1 MHFSLYFPY
10 ENFKNPLKL
19 LNKKFEL
26 AQKLVDF
33 SMHFFRIF
41 PHEIFKDPLKVLN
54 KKLKLGQK
62 ILPWLLP
69 IDPFKVPN
77 KKIGRP
83 KNQKSYTEIWIILRL
98 TKAWNLWFPFII
110 ITGVQNNFG
119 KFLNSNPQI
128 SIWYAASL
136 SLEI

>member
-1 MHFSLYFPY
+1 LWLPTYYQFFPKALYFQKFQCTFPSIFPY

-41 PHEIFKDPLKVLN
+41 THEIFKDPLKVLN

-62 ILPWLLP
+62 NSLTFAYRPLQSAQQKIRLPAK
-69 IDPFKVPN
+69 I
-77 KKIGRP
+77 KKTC
-83 KNQKSYTEIWIILRL
+83 TEIIYILRR
-98 TKAWNLWFPFII
+98 
-110 ITGVQNNFG
+110 
-119 KFLNSNPQI
+119 SRR
-128 SIWYAASL
+128 
-136 SLEI
+136 EI